1 MILVVCV
8 HQSMW
13 TRQETVLKNA
23 IAIVI
28 VMRGINVVQT
38 VVVILVNELD
48 LELNVSSIMYI
59 EISSILR
66 YVKIYFESVT
76 ICKAIMIIH

>member
-28 VMRGINVVQT
+28 VMKGINVVQT
-38 VVVILVNELD
+38 AVVILVNVLD

-66 YVKIYFESVT
+66 YVKI
-76 ICKAIMIIH
+76 